1 MKLKYIILELKCELV
16 KQATNTR
23 EYSVICSIPGTGQI
37 NSALFLGFVGNLNRF
52 SNYKQLNAFIGID
65 ISRYHSG
72 TINKKECINRRG
84 NSYARLV
91 EFEIIRSMLKNQ
103 KRIQN
108 HLIDYYYKLYEP
120 PYSKH
125 DLVVHIACAN
135 I

>member
-1 MKLKYIILELKCELV
+1 MKLKYELV

-23 EYSVICSIPGTGQI
+23 EYSVICSIPSTGQI

-52 SNYKQLNAFIGID
+52 SNYKQLNAFIGVD

-72 TINKKECINRRG
+72 TINKKECINRGG

-125 DLVVHIACAN
+125 DLVVRIACAN